1 MSLKAKLFSCI
12 AAACLI
18 VSMTI
23 MGVLAAD
30 NANITLNG
38 SLSFDAKDVVCRVEG
53 SVSGAKETVIF
64 DTLNYSSTTEP
75 TEEELDSW
83 NNNLNFQDNASD
95 IVITVKVT
103 NLAVRAM
110 RLSVTDL
117 IGDDSATS
125 NVIRSITKQQTG
137 DSAAVDYTS
146 GSTIT
151 LAASQTDG
159 DSSVTFT
166 IRLKVDNKGLGAS
179 ATYNYRVGL
188 YDESVNST
196 QP

>member
-1 MSLKAKLFSCI
+1 MSLKAKLLSCI
-12 AAACLI
+12 VAACLTI
-18 VSMTI
+18 VMMI
-23 MGVLAAD
+23 VGVLASE
-30 NANITLNG
+30 NASINLSG

-53 SVSGAKETVIF
+53 SVSGAKETVTF

-166 IRLKVDNKGLGAS
+166 IRLQIDNKGLDAS
-179 ATYNYRVGL
+179 ATFSYQVGL